1 MPHTDPFGRNYA
13 ALSWQPSVRD
23 KVKFRDYLK
32 RTYNIRYFAKA
43 SDNVAIF
50 GIAAGLGALLLMPLL
65 GIMLGT
71 MSGENVGG
79 RWVGFFIQLVIS
91 VGFVW
96 GLWALFRAMR
106 NRGDNNPIRMFTFA
120 RDNGFGYTPATNNI
134 NYPGMIF
141 NTGYDRV
148 AFDRVHA
155 LPGQRYFDIG
165 NFRFK
170 FGNQY
175 VNPGLSRAGSPA
187 GRNELWSTWGY
198 MVFQLDR
205 RLPHIVLDAHANNK
219 LGFSNLPYTPNS
231 SQRLSLEGDF
241 DRYFTLYGPVGYE
254 RDVLQILTP
263 DVMALLIDNA
273 ASFDV
278 EIIDDLMFIYS
289 AATFVQGDRSP
300 FVRMWQVMDTVGSQ
314 TARQTAR
321 YQDPRVPGPQPGP
334 VPGYVPPAAAQP
346 GPPPAPGFGLSAPGY
361 PQPAQGYSQPT
372 PGYPQPTQGYS
383 QPAPGYSQ
391 PTQGYSQPAPG
402 YSQPT
407 QGYSQPAPGYSQPT
421 QGYSQPTPGYPQ
433 PVAGYG
439 QTAQGYGQSG
449 AGNNQVAPAGRRLR
463 GRTSIIAIVL
473 GVIVIVPGVIR
484 LFTLLAG

>member
-1 MPHTDPFGRNYA
+1 MSMPHTDPAGRNFA
-13 ALSWQPSVRD
+13 ALAWQPTSRD
-23 KVKFRDYLK
+23 KARFRDYLK

-43 SDNVAIF
+43 SDNVAVF
-50 GIAAGLGALLLMPLL
+50 GIAAGLGALLLLPLAGVL
-65 GIMLGT
+65 
-71 MSGENVGG
+71 MSSVGG
-79 RWVGFFIQLVIS
+79 GSAGGSWAAFFVQLVIS
-91 VGFVW
+91 AGIVW
-96 GLWALFRAMR
+96 GVWALFRGMR
-106 NRGDNNPIRMFTFA
+106 NRGDNNPIRMFSFA

-175 VNPGLSRAGSPA
+175 VNPWLDRTGSPA
-187 GRNELWSTWGY
+187 GRRELWSTWGY

-219 LGFSNLPYTPNS
+219 LGFSNLPYTPDA

-241 DRYFTLYGPVGYE
+241 NRYFTLYGPVGYE
-254 RDVLQILTP
+254 RDVMQILTP

-273 ASFDV
+273 APFDV

-289 AATFVQGDRSP
+289 ATPFVEGDRSP
-300 FVRMWQVMDTVGSQ
+300 FVRMWRVMDTVGTQ
-314 TARQTAR
+314 TARQAAR
-321 YQDPRVPGPQPGP
+321 YQDPRMPGAQAGPVPGP
-334 VPGYVPPAAAQP
+334 VPGYLPPAAPQMP
-346 GPPPAPGFGLSAPGY
+346 TPPPAPGFSPPPGYPHTAPGY
-361 PQPAQGYSQPT
+361 PQPSQ
-372 PGYPQPTQGYS
+372 GYPQP
-383 QPAPGYSQ
+383 A
-391 PTQGYSQPAPG
+391 
-402 YSQPT
+402 
-407 QGYSQPAPGYSQPT
+407 
-421 QGYSQPTPGYPQ
+421 PGYPQ

-439 QTAQGYGQSG
+439 QTIQGYGQSG
-449 AGNNQVAPAGRRLR
+449 SGNNQVSPGGQRLR

-473 GVIVIVPGVIR
+473 GVIVIVPGIIR
-484 LFTLLAG
+484 LFTWLAG